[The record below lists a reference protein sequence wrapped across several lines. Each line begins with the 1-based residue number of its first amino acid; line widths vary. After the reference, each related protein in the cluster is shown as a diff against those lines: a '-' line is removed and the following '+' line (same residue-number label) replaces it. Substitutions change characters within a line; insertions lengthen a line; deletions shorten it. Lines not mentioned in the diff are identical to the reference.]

1 MRGGVGRACDPVV
14 GATRPDGSFLSA
26 GPSALGSAVAP
37 GSSAVPAVPVA
48 PDSPVA
54 PAVSDA
60 PAAPGASD
68 APDSPAASIAPPV
81 SPTTPAAP
89 HAPAALSA
97 LTLSAASGSLD
108 DAPVTFYVVRHGQTL
123 FNVMGKVQGWCDTPL
138 TPEGVAGAEALGRG
152 LADVEFA
159 RVFSSDS
166 GRAVQTASALL
177 EARARVRGEA
187 AKARFAAVPDPR
199 LREWCYGELEGEPGE
214 LLHAVLDAGFGRSL
228 SFEEHNRRLP
238 EVADVIANADSSG
251 RAERFDAIEAR
262 LVRFLSEAGD
272 AVRST
277 GGGNVLVVT
286 HSFVVRTLVY
296 LIDPAR
302 VNDPVKIPNT
312 SVTRIG
318 YDGERF
324 ILGEVGSTDWS
335 V

>member
-37 GSSAVPAVPVA
+37 GSSVA
-48 PDSPVA
+48 SVA
-54 PAVSDA
+54 PA
-60 PAAPGASD
+60 

-81 SPTTPAAP
+81 SPTTSAASA
-89 HAPAALSA
+89 APAASSA
-97 LTLSAASGSLD
+97 LASSAASGSLD

-152 LADVEFA
+152 LADVEFV

-177 EARARVRGEA
+177 ETRARVR
-187 AKARFAAVPDPR
+187 AAVPDPR